1 MISSRGL
8 SEGPNLL
15 QGDSP
20 LCWHM
25 LKPKSIQALIFSDS
39 PAETSKSCSC
49 SFNGGQKHQST
60 GQSVREQ
67 AVRQRSQRCGV
78 NWGHQQRHWED
89 GWSFLGLPVSY
100 VGNRLGGQSYEFCH
114 PKAGVAG
121 CRIPSGTGPRLL
133 HLSWSDALHKTGIA
147 WLVCFT
153 RPPGKL
159 LHHVASCW
167 QVEGTL
173 GHYRL
178 DPQWSRTVKRV
189 EKLPPL
195 TRGTFGATI

>member
-1 MISSRGL
+1 MISSGGL

-20 LCWHM
+20 LCWHK

-67 AVRQRSQRCGV
+67 AVRHRSHRCGP

-114 PKAGVAG
+114 PKLGLRGAGFRQVLDLDFFTSAEVMHFTKRASPG
-121 CRIPSGTGPRLL
+121 SFVL
-133 HLSWSDALHKTGIA
+133 HG
-147 WLVCFT
+147 
-153 RPPGKL
+153 RQG
-159 LHHVASCW
+159 SCCIMSHPVGRW
-167 QVEGTL
+167 RE
-173 GHYRL
+173 
-178 DPQWSRTVKRV
+178 P
-189 EKLPPL
+189 
-195 TRGTFGATI
+195 